1 MTNTITSEE
10 FATRFLKLGY
20 DVDPYEYGDC
30 ISNDEDY
37 DREHSQIVN
46 DITTGND
53 EYIAEWLRDVIEE
66 EGYDDAEN
74 LAEAKA
80 LMSILTA

>member
-30 ISNDEDY
+30 ISDDEDY
-37 DREHSQIVN
+37 DREHSNIVN
-46 DITTGND
+46 SIATGD
-53 EYIAEWLRDVIEE
+53 TEYITDWLDGVIEE
-66 EGYDDAEN
+66 DGYGDAET
-74 LAEAKA
+74 LAEANA
-80 LMSILTA
+80 LKNILMA